1 MSGLAWLGAAARP
14 AVWRL
19 KPTPARLLAVGA
31 WTAALAAIGFLVAT
45 SVAGR
50 MLDLDV
56 YRTGGQAILHGGNL
70 YSIRSADNLLFT
82 YPPVSAVLAV
92 PLALVPFDVA
102 KVAWVAMLIGPLL
115 LAVQAGFRPLLRR
128 ASGAAAVV
136 LPVILAI
143 SAYLLPVRQDFG
155 FGQVD
160 LFLLMLCL
168 VDCLAESPRWPRGLL
183 IGLATA
189 IKLEPGVFIVY
200 LLITRRRHEAGVAAL
215 TFAGWTALA
224 WLISPRDSAVYWTSA
239 IFDNKRLGGFGS
251 AGNQALRGMVWR
263 LHLGSGATDAIWL
276 LLALV
281 VGVAGFAAAR
291 ASWLRGHEMAAITIT
306 GLLGALLS
314 PVAWIHH
321 LCWIVVAIGV
331 IAGDCRKAARIWLAA
346 LTGVLFLTTL
356 PIWAEVNLSA
366 AQLRSVPG
374 FVLENSFG
382 LWALALIPVLFWIGV
397 SPGIAGSDAGEP
409 ALDAENAAA
418 TVRLPSAPGNAAL
431 STVSVDA
438 PGGRYGR
445 HWARRVPFRWG

>member
-14 AVWRL
+14 ALSWLR
-19 KPTPARLLAVGA
+19 PTRARLLAAAA
-31 WTAALAAIGFLVAT
+31 WTVALAAIGFLVAT

-56 YRTGGQAILHGGNL
+56 YRTGAQAILHGRNL
-70 YSIRSADNLLFT
+70 YSIRSADKLLFT
-82 YPPVSAVLAV
+82 YPPVAAVLSV
-92 PLALVPFDVA
+92 PLALVPFGVA
-102 KVAWVAMLIGPLL
+102 KVAWIAMLIGPLL
-115 LAVQAGFRPLLRR
+115 VAVQAGFRPLLSR

-136 LPVILAI
+136 LPLILAI

-200 LLITRRRHEAGVAAL
+200 LLITRRRREAGVAAL
-215 TFAGWTALA
+215 SFAGLTALA
-224 WLISPRDSAVYWTSA
+224 WLVNPRDSAVYWTSA
-239 IFDNKRLGGFGS
+239 IFDTRRLGGFAS
-251 AGNQALRGMVWR
+251 AGNQALRGMVLR
-263 LHLGSGATDAIWL
+263 LHLGHATDDVWL
-276 LLALV
+276 LAAV
-281 VGVAGFAAAR
+281 IVAVAGFAAAR
-291 ASWLRGHEMAAITIT
+291 ACWLRGHEMAAVTIT

-331 IAGDCRKAARIWLAA
+331 IAGDCRKAARTWLAA
-346 LTGVLFLTTL
+346 LTCGLFLTTL
-356 PIWAEVNLSA
+356 PIWAEVTLSH

-374 FVLENSFG
+374 FVLENSLG
-382 LWALALIPVLFWIGV
+382 LWALGLIPVLFWIGV
-397 SPGIAGSDAGEP
+397 SPATARSDDAEP
-409 ALDAENAAA
+409 ALGGENVAAA
-418 TVRLPSAPGNAAL
+418 MRLPSAPGHAAL
-431 STVSVDA
+431 STVSADA
-438 PGGRYGR
+438 PSGRYGR
-445 HWARRVPFRWG
+445 HWAWRAPFRWG